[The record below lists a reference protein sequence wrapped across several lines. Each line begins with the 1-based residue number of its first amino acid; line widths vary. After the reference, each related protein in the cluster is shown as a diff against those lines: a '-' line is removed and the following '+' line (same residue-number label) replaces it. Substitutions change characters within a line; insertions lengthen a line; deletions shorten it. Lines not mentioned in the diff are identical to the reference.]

1 MRGDSTEDMPTLKEI
16 SARKRVAAL
25 ALKLKLANRTKNN
38 HEQILQSVQ
47 GLSPAQGFTASAPS
61 FGAYNQG
68 NKNFYAD
75 DEADPNDN
83 TSVISNTSDENLN
96 VPIYREPADTNN
108 AYNTSSLHSLRFHD
122 SSEQPI
128 VYGFGHVIEPSVS
141 SIAQSTFNEQYYT
154 EVESIDNNVNN
165 VNNVNS
171 DFADTDIQFKGRSLK
186 KRQVSHD
193 SDDDEEEEDVKPY
206 RSFMLDAASKVTS
219 TLKTI
224 KSFVSKS
231 GSSIGLG
238 SSGNILA
245 IKDNQYPDI
254 VAADGRLDIA
264 SLHDMHSVDSRA
276 LQSTM
281 RASTP
286 NRKGGKQGSF
296 NHLQVIQEN
305 KQFTSAQS
313 SAPVLVVKR
322 PEMANQYNLPPKDL
336 TPVGTTLKKKS
347 KSKGHDM
354 VNSRNEPTIVEK
366 LDVALNHLLLGPP
379 KKLQPHDPE
388 PWKPP
393 DKHKIFSEE
402 HIIRPVTTSV
412 PEHFQS
418 MHSVAEYQQL
428 LSTGHFGAGS
438 DYIQS
443 SSSSKNVTVANK
455 PPALTI
461 PGIGVNTSNANNK
474 YDPIFNKNLSNNL
487 DTSNTTISTP
497 THQHTETFLSKAL
510 NKAASMLSL
519 PSITLHDRHYG
530 HAQKVREDER
540 SHTQSMTALTKKMTS
555 MNQVGGYADRHAK
568 AVADTDPG
576 KTPVVYS
583 MKSNAQSSISAELK
597 NQKIPTPSTQRADS
611 SVNHANMSHW
621 NSIHSAIEMHNSLN
635 SWHDAAHDAVE
646 PVSASAYEVV
656 ANYGKNPN
664 SFQMRT
670 QQARSELWNKLHN
683 RYSTNE
689 SGTINQEKKNV
700 EHKENMVQLHDD
712 IMASYGEELGDWSF
726 QHETDNSD
734 WQEYWDEQA
743 QALIP
748 LLIPFLISLLV
759 PLLLPLL
766 LPLLVFLIVPLRIP
780 LGNILV

>member
-1 MRGDSTEDMPTLKEI
+1 MPTLKEI

-47 GLSPAQGFTASAPS
+47 GLSSAQGFAASAPS
-61 FGAYNQG
+61 FGTCNQG
-68 NKNFYAD
+68 NKNIYVD

-96 VPIYREPADTNN
+96 VPIYRESTGNLND

-128 VYGFGHVIEPSVS
+128 VYGFGHSIEPSIA
-141 SIAQSTFNEQYYT
+141 SIAPSTINEQHQI
-154 EVESIDNNVNN
+154 EVETMNNNGNN
-165 VNNVNS
+165 GNI
-171 DFADTDIQFKGRSLK
+171 DFADTDLQFQGRSLK

-231 GSSIGLG
+231 GNSIGLG
-238 SSGNILA
+238 SSSNILT

-254 VAADGRLDIA
+254 VAADGRLDAA
-264 SLHDMHSVDSRA
+264 SLHDMHSVDSRS
-276 LQSTM
+276 LQSTI
-281 RASTP
+281 RSSTP
-286 NRKGGKQGSF
+286 NRKGGKQSPV

-305 KQFTSAQS
+305 KQFTSTQS
-313 SAPVLVVKR
+313 SAPVLVVKK
-322 PEMANQYNLPPKDL
+322 PEMANQYNLPPKEA
-336 TPVGTTLKKKS
+336 TPVGVAPKKKS

-393 DKHKIFSEE
+393 EKHKIFSEE
-402 HIIRPVTTSV
+402 HIIRPVTTNV
-412 PEHFQS
+412 PEQFQS
-418 MHSVAEYQQL
+418 THSVAEYQQL
-428 LSTGHFGAGS
+428 LSAGHFGVGS
-438 DYIQS
+438 DYIHS
-443 SSSSKNVTVANK
+443 NNSNKNLTIANK

-461 PGIGVNTSNANNK
+461 PGIGINTSNGK
-474 YDPIFNKNLSNNL
+474 YDPIFNKNLGNNL

-497 THQHTETFLSKAL
+497 THQYTETFLSKTL

-540 SHTQSMTALTKKMTS
+540 SHTQSMTALTKKMTPIT
-555 MNQVGGYADRHAK
+555 QLGGYADRHAK

-583 MKSNAQSSISAELK
+583 IKSNAQSSISAELK
-597 NQKIPTPSTQRADS
+597 NQKTPNPSTLKADPNVS
-611 SVNHANMSHW
+611 HANMSHW

-646 PVSASAYEVV
+646 PVSASAFEVV
-656 ANYGKNPN
+656 ANYSKNPN
-664 SFQMRT
+664 SFQMRK

-689 SGTINQEKKNV
+689 SGTIIQEKKSV
-700 EHKENMVQLHDD
+700 EHKEKMVQLHDD

-726 QHETDNSD
+726 QNETDNSD

-743 QALIP
+743 QAIYWYNHTTGEASWTSP
-748 LLIPFLISLLV
+748 A
-759 PLLLPLL
+759 
-766 LPLLVFLIVPLRIP
+766 
-780 LGNILV
+780 LGLGKKSPKSKK